1 MSRLSALR
9 RRTAARNLLIFVLRR
24 TMNHLLLPLASRA
37 SSSSRRQS
45 TPLDLQVQY
54 KEKLEHLLVDVS
66 ILLSIRGDMTHYD
79 AVANSSYLGILQFA
93 RSHPLP
99 PRSFSPA
106 LSLFGVGKL
115 RTLPN
120 NFSLVFASQRIQE
133 DHQMASAQQRKVA
146 SGRPSGTDGSDFSFR
161 MVVDS
166 RYQKV
171 AKGKLR
177 LGYLIFGQVVSQIIA
192 LALLLLTSSK
202 EKELDRF
209 AILSISTG
217 FLSIILGEIG
227 RRRSKSALLRL
238 YTSISTISVLWSV
251 ACIINSPAYV
261 KVMQQ
266 QSLIGLT
273 TFELADA
280 ARVVLSV
287 GLQVF
292 VIVTSLG
299 LVQNMSPK
307 RDS

>member
-1 MSRLSALR
+1 
-9 RRTAARNLLIFVLRR
+9 
-24 TMNHLLLPLASRA
+24 
-37 SSSSRRQS
+37 
-45 TPLDLQVQY
+45 
-54 KEKLEHLLVDVS
+54 
-66 ILLSIRGDMTHYD
+66 
-79 AVANSSYLGILQFA
+79 
-93 RSHPLP
+93 
-99 PRSFSPA
+99 
-106 LSLFGVGKL
+106 
-115 RTLPN
+115 
-120 NFSLVFASQRIQE
+120 
-133 DHQMASAQQRKVA
+133 MASAQQRKVA
-146 SGRPSGTDGSDFSFR
+146 SGRPSGTDGSDFSYR

-227 RRRSKSALLRL
+227 RRRSKSAFLRL

-251 ACIINSPAYV
+251 ARIINSPAYV

-280 ARVVLSV
+280 ARVVLTRSFKFT
-287 GLQVF
+287 GCPIAEILLEK
-292 VIVTSLG
+292 I
-299 LVQNMSPK
+299 LVLYQTNTPVQLEST
-307 RDS
+307 DLI